1 MFISKKLVISWERSS
16 CKNQDIVWGVPN
28 ERFPK
33 LENVKEVIVKEHERA
48 VLFASGVITKILT
61 PGNHQISKGIT
72 DIVWVDVSPKTC
84 PFGICK
90 DSNLLLT
97 NDGKRIGISGFINL
111 KVREDE
117 GSIRLFFKR
126 VVAGQK
132 TFNCDQLVEW
142 LLKGL
147 LSSVFH
153 DIIGKFSS
161 AEISKTNMAR
171 FGDLVLAGISEE
183 LSNYGLE
190 ASSIHIVGIVGL

>member
-1 MFISKKLVISWERSS
+1 VTSESYDLIWQI
-16 CKNQDIVWGVPN
+16 PN
-28 ERFPK
+28 DKFPK
-33 LENVKEVIVKEHERA
+33 LESIKEVIVKEHERA
-48 VLFASGVITKILT
+48 VLFASGVTTKILT
-61 PGNHQISKGIT
+61 PGNHQIPKGIT
-72 DIVWVDVSPKTC
+72 EIVWVDVSPKKC

-117 GSIRLFFKR
+117 SSIRLFFKR
-126 VVAGQK
+126 IVAGQK

-161 AEISKTNMAR
+161 DEISKTNMAR

-183 LSNYGLE
+183 LSKYGLE